1 MRPSCREPGR
11 GPSPAT
17 WAGAAH
23 ACFSGVPSRC
33 PRCSLSPTA
42 GCMAKCWCCWSGSPG
57 WGSGTR
63 GEPYSFVGS
72 DPRKGPNVPGTAG
85 LICPGCGTGLG
96 MPPYCRERGKPRPL
110 EGPTSRVVGIEAPL
124 GSSTEDD
131 EKEEEE
137 EEEEE
142 AGALEV
148 ARYGGGFPPFSRR
161 CCLLPG
167 PSGSRDRVQ
176 TLPVPERPVRRLL
189 FSRLPSSLIQNSSSV
204 SPSSPGK
211 CFIIARWKH
220 LSKL

>member
-1 MRPSCREPGR
+1 M
-11 GPSPAT
+11 
-17 WAGAAH
+17 
-23 ACFSGVPSRC
+23 
-33 PRCSLSPTA
+33 
-42 GCMAKCWCCWSGSPG
+42 
-57 WGSGTR
+57 
-63 GEPYSFVGS
+63 
-72 DPRKGPNVPGTAG
+72 G
-85 LICPGCGTGLG
+85 LMDKNHQKPLLTIWPGCGTGLG
-96 MPPYCRERGKPRPL
+96 MPPYCSERGKPLPL
-110 EGPTSRVVGIEAPL
+110 EGPTSREGCMEFPL
-124 GSSTEDD
+124 GSSAEDE
-131 EKEEEE
+131 EKEEDE

-167 PSGSRDRVQ
+167 PSESRDRVQ
-176 TLPVPERPVRRLL
+176 TLPPLERPVRRLL

>member
-1 MRPSCREPGR
+1 M
-11 GPSPAT
+11 
-17 WAGAAH
+17 
-23 ACFSGVPSRC
+23 
-33 PRCSLSPTA
+33 
-42 GCMAKCWCCWSGSPG
+42 
-57 WGSGTR
+57 
-63 GEPYSFVGS
+63 VGS
-72 DPRKGPNVPGTAG
+72 FIPPCLPPSLVLMGKGQQELLLT
-85 LICPGCGTGLG
+85 ICPGCGTGLG
-96 MPPYCRERGKPRPL
+96 MPPYCSERGKPRPL
-110 EGPTSRVVGIEAPL
+110 EGPTSRAACAGLPF
-124 GSSTEDD
+124 GSSTEDE
-131 EKEEEE
+131 EKEE

-161 CCLLPG
+161 CCLFPG

-176 TLPVPERPVRRLL
+176 TLPVPERPERRLL